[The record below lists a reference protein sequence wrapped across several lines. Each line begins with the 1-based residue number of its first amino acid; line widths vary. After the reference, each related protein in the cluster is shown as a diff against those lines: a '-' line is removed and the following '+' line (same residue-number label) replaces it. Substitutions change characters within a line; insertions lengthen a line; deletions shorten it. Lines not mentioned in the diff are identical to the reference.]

1 MSKKTKSQTT
11 NSLNLSDMNTDI
23 DYNIKEIK
31 YNKFHELHGSSLI
44 LEFSGKSLNIK
55 HINAIP
61 RFRDIRVKKIKLM
74 TYIAFK

>member
-31 YNKFHELHGSSLI
+31 YNKFNSRRSDW
-44 LEFSGKSLNIK
+44 S
-55 HINAIP
+55 
-61 RFRDIRVKKIKLM
+61 
-74 TYIAFK
+74 